1 MSSSRETAEI
11 RLLID
16 RLVDPSAR
24 RAARQEL
31 VRLRAVE
38 GLIECLA
45 SPNESVVWAAVQSLG
60 ELRAPEALPR
70 LVELLE
76 RDVLTTYTLEALQE
90 ISGQEFAADSRKWR
104 EWLGRGP
111 ATAAVASEKPADL
124 AELVRGAGELLGAA
138 PQGLGRSF
146 TFRLSQPDG
155 RGQLVRIHSTRTGE
169 EELVVV
175 YSECGPAQPKHFEVV
190 LRKNAQLP
198 VGAFGI
204 RDVDGAP
211 AFVLVETLPAERL
224 SAQRLA
230 RTIERI
236 AARADTVEKSL
247 TPEDER

>member
-1 MSSSRETAEI
+1 MSSSRETAEV
-11 RLLID
+11 RLLIE

-60 ELRAPEALPR
+60 ELRATEALPR

-90 ISGQEFAADSRKWR
+90 ISGQEFAADPRKWR

-111 ATAAVASEKPADL
+111 ATSAALRKPADL

-155 RGQLVRIHSTRTGE
+155 RGQLVRVHSTRTGE

-175 YSECGPAQPKHFEVV
+175 YSECGPAQPKHFEAV

-204 RDVDGAP
+204 RDVDGAA

-224 SAQRLA
+224 SAPRLA
-230 RTIERI
+230 RTVERI
-236 AARADTVEKSL
+236 AGRADTVEKSL
-247 TPEDER
+247 APEDKR

>member
-1 MSSSRETAEI
+1 MSGSQETAEI

-38 GLIECLA
+38 GLIECLG
-45 SPNESVVWAAVQSLG
+45 SPNESVVWAAIQSLG

-70 LVELLE
+70 LVDLLE
-76 RDVLTTYTLEALQE
+76 RDILTTYTVEALQE
-90 ISGQEFAADSRKWR
+90 ISGEEFAADPRKWR

-111 ATAAVASEKPADL
+111 ATTAAPEKPADL
-124 AELVRGAGELLGAA
+124 AELIHGAGDLLGAA

-155 RGQLVRIHSTRTGE
+155 RSQLVRVQATRTGE

-175 YSECGPAQPKHFEVV
+175 YSECGPAQPKHFEAV

-204 RDVDGAP
+204 RDVEGAA
-211 AFVLVETLPAERL
+211 AFVLVETLSAERL
-224 SAQRLA
+224 SARRLA

-247 TPEDER
+247 TPADER